1 MPKEKENYRDNL
13 ERICERFKSELITLK
28 EAAEFLGIDFRG
40 LQTDKSFPIKK
51 VGGRYYVT
59 VVALARWLS

>member
-1 MPKEKENYRDNL
+1 MEKKDYRDNL
-13 ERICERFKSELITLK
+13 ERISDTFKRELITMK
-28 EAAEFLGIDFRG
+28 EACEYIGCTPKQIHA
-40 LQTDKSFPIKK
+40 DKTFPTKK

>member
-1 MPKEKENYRDNL
+1 MGREKEDFRDNL
-13 ERICERFKSELITLK
+13 ARICERFTGELITLK
-28 EAAEFLGIDFRG
+28 EASEYIGVSLRNIQA
-40 LQTDKSFPIKK
+40 DKTFPAKK